1 MAKQS
6 STQKYSPTPLHYLL
20 FVLQHM
26 SDDLLDKQ
34 AGTTLSHVRIMGALV
49 GHSSR
54 SQKMVAMQLHQ
65 TEANVSRQL
74 QTMKKQ
80 GLVNINKNNK
90 DARQRDVALSV
101 KGKKKL
107 AKAEKVLNQQ
117 HKKMLSV
124 LSMKDSKS
132 FDSSVNKLL
141 NII

>member
-1 MAKQS
+1 MAKLS
-6 STQKYSPTPLHYLL
+6 SPQKYSPTPLHYLL
-20 FVLQHM
+20 FVLQHIA
-26 SDDLLDKQ
+26 DDQLDKQ
-34 AGTTLSHVRIMGALV
+34 AGTTLSHVRIMGALS

-90 DARQRDVALSV
+90 DGRQRDVALSA

-107 AKAEKVLNQQ
+107 AKAEKVLAAQ
-117 HKKMLSV
+117 HKRMLASLSARDAKAFDTSV
-124 LSMKDSKS
+124 SNLLKS
-132 FDSSVNKLL
+132 
-141 NII
+141 I